1 MPMLTAGFG
10 DILGNFTALR
20 DWQLSR
26 VLLGEYY
33 CQEAAALMERAVE
46 RCAQN
51 AQGLAQRDLQ
61 AVEAVTQAL
70 ILSGVAMGMVGN
82 SRPAS
87 GAEHHMA
94 HYWRWT
100 PWPGERSIPST
111 ATRWGRRQYC
121 PPACTSW
128 RRTSCPRG
136 SLCRTTAA
144 SLPAEAGGRV
154 RQSQGPGH
162 PPGAVPGKPAPRHGA
177 ARPVYHSPAAG
188 GKGPAH
194 RLRHRV
200 GQPVL
205 QQLREGL
212 LCV

>member
-10 DILGNFTALR
+10 DILGKFTALR

-51 AQGLAQRDLQ
+51 AQGLAQRDPQ
-61 AVEAVTQAL
+61 AVDAVTQAL

-94 HYWRWT
+94 HYWEMDALAR
-100 PWPGERSIPST
+100 GEEHPLHGNAVGAAAVLS
-111 ATRWGRRQYC
+111 
-121 PPACTSW
+121 
-128 RRTSCPRG
+128 
-136 SLCRTTAA
+136 A
-144 SLPAEAGGRV
+144 SLYQLAADQLPPGFPLPDKQRLLSLLKQAGGC
-154 RQSQGPGH
+154 
-162 PPGAVPGKPAPRHGA
+162 A
-177 ARPVYHSPAAG
+177 SPKDLGIRRELCLESLLHAMELRDRFTILRLLA
-188 GKGPAH
+188 GKG
-194 RLRHRV
+194 
-200 GQPVL
+200 
-205 QQLREGL
+205 L
-212 LCV
+212 LTACAIELVNQFYNS